1 MKSSQL
7 RIAAILS
14 TALLLSG
21 CGLRFA
27 NRLVNGGSPSQPTF
41 TKGPPTQIPTNIPT
55 TTPVPTAT
63 ATLTPTPNPG
73 AVGLPAEVSGS
84 DPLDFVATM
93 CKADWFTEAGSLPC
107 PGDENNSSG
116 GFVLSLPG
124 DRQGLQPTYPVLLM
138 YPPQAGN
145 DTIFSKY
152 PAFAVQKGDRFR
164 AVLACRLHS
173 FCDVEFALD
182 YYDASGGKSGLAH
195 WPYRFTDTPL
205 VIDYPLDGIAGM
217 KVQFSLSLR
226 AAGPNLDAFGVWV
239 LPHIYRPAP

>member
-1 MKSSQL
+1 MKSPQIK
-7 RIAAILS
+7 IAVILFS
-14 TALLLSG
+14 AFLLSG

-27 NRLVNGGSPSQPTF
+27 NRLVNGGSTGQPSF
-41 TKGPPTQIPTNIPT
+41 TQSPPTPIPTNIPT
-55 TTPVPTAT
+55 ATPAPTAT

-73 AVGLPAEVSGS
+73 AVGLPAEPSGS
-84 DPLDFVATM
+84 DPLDFVDTM

-107 PGDENNSSG
+107 PGNENNSSG
-116 GFVLSLPG
+116 SFVLGLPG
-124 DRQGLQPTYPVLLM
+124 DQQALPSGYPVLLM
-138 YPPQAGN
+138 YPPQVGN
-145 DTIFSKY
+145 DTIFGKY

-195 WPYRFTDTPL
+195 WAYRFTDNPL

-217 KVQFSLSLR
+217 TVQFSLSLR
-226 AAGPNLDAFGVWV
+226 AAGPNLDAYGVWI